1 MKEPRTGAGQ
11 GTDAIRVAERAALV
25 TKAARINEA
34 HHAGNAAAISAL
46 EHYRLAGDLLN
57 KVKDELP
64 HGEFGP
70 WLKHNFEG
78 SQQTASNYMRV
89 SKNWD
94 ALIYQRAGNL
104 SLRAALA
111 ELSEPKDKPEE
122 APQPEQP
129 ARLSSAARMRSFI
142 ETNRALREVRDK
154 RFHRDTHASFEA
166 YVTERFCNGENEKA
180 EKVMQALADPSADI
194 AASIYA
200 RIFEI
205 APDLE
210 LTGIGIGIPT
220 MPEDLTFDQ
229 HVELFRLF
237 SSIGALYGHEEAA

>member
-1 MKEPRTGAGQ
+1 
-11 GTDAIRVAERAALV
+11 
-25 TKAARINEA
+25 
-34 HHAGNAAAISAL
+34 
-46 EHYRLAGDLLN
+46 
-57 KVKDELP
+57 
-64 HGEFGP
+64 
-70 WLKHNFEG
+70 
-78 SQQTASNYMRV
+78 
-89 SKNWD
+89 
-94 ALIYQRAGNL
+94 L

-122 APQPEQP
+122 APQSEQP
-129 ARLSSAARMRSFI
+129 ARLSSAERMRSFI
-142 ETNRALREVRDK
+142 ETNRALREVRNK
-154 RFHRDTHASFEA
+154 RLYRDAHASFEA

-180 EKVMQALADPSADI
+180 EKVMQALADPRADI
-194 AASIYA
+194 LASIYA

-210 LTGIGIGIPT
+210 LTGIGIPT